1 MLIKKETYEQT
12 CADFSWQVPDHY
24 NIGWDICDKW
34 ADKDPNR
41 TAIIDVEEDLSSH
54 EVSFADLKALSNQL
68 ANALTERGVQGQG
81 EKQSHSGED
90 TIGDR
95 VGVLLPQSIE
105 TALLG
110 FIEHFFQRRKSTV
123 TSVTVQQPGQIP
135 AGHRQGLCAIL
146 LCHPGPAPV
155 SD

>member
-1 MLIKKETYEQT
+1 VGGLQQLLQAVANLHFHRVMARCLQFATI
-12 CADFSWQVPDHY
+12 QVDAVIRAG
-24 NIGWDICDKW
+24 NQVW
-34 ADKDPNR
+34 AG
-41 TAIIDVEEDLSSH
+41 I
-54 EVSFADLKALSNQL
+54 Q
-68 ANALTERGVQGQG
+68 
-81 EKQSHSGED
+81 
-90 TIGDR
+90 
-95 VGVLLPQSIE
+95 PQSIE